1 MSCRSGDQLAGAI
14 EISIVPEIPFF
25 GSDRKLNNF
34 DGLFFTG
41 PGEQSLT
48 MPFGGIFGDLWTSF
62 CVNAALPRR
71 LKIMGLVRIVSCLQ
85 VNFGPLSLNMKQ
97 PEPTPMPMLIWAMSM
112 GNWLGSRPI

>member
-1 MSCRSGDQLAGAI
+1 
-14 EISIVPEIPFF
+14 
-25 GSDRKLNNF
+25 
-34 DGLFFTG
+34 
-41 PGEQSLT
+41 

-97 PEPTPMPMLIWAMSM
+97 PEPTPMLIWAMSM